1 MLVMWKLVS
10 VRLEIVLISRPDMC
24 PVCAKCTIGS
34 EICLGIPDGNLSDI
48 GQVEAHFIIF
58 GDSINLD
65 AR

>member
-1 MLVMWKLVS
+1 
-10 VRLEIVLISRPDMC
+10 MC

-34 EICLGIPDGNLSDI
+34 EISLGTPNGNLSDI
-48 GQVEAHFIIF
+48 GQVEARFILF